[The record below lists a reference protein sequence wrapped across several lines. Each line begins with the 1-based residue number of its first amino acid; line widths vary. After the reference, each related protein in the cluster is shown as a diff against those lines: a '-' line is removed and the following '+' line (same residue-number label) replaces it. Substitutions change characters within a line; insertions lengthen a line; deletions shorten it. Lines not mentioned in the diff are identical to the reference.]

1 MHFNTWLLR
10 SKSQTGGSTLQS
22 VSMLVLSLAL
32 SWKALEAYSGT
43 LAVLGTVAYVF
54 FDSLLFVSISLLQT
68 ELECTFLIMQ

>member
-1 MHFNTWLLR
+1 M
-10 SKSQTGGSTLQS
+10 
-22 VSMLVLSLAL
+22 SMLVLSLAL